1 MQYYDFRMPPA
12 AKTMNQEDPMNVID
26 MHCDTIARLYSEN
39 NSASL
44 RHNSFHIDLE
54 KLQKGGYL
62 LQNFALFV
70 DQRET
75 NHPLET
81 GLALADLYDR
91 ELVKN
96 QDLIAPVLF
105 REDIRE
111 NEKNGKLSALLT
123 LEEGEILNG
132 SLANLRIFYR
142 LGVRM
147 IALTWNYDNQ
157 IGSPNLQFDEQ
168 GEPLFSARSRQGL
181 TDFGI
186 ELIREMERLGILIDV
201 SHLSDGGFYD
211 VLKHTSAPFVASHSN
226 AAAVCNVCRNLTDDM
241 IRALAERGGV
251 MGLNFCTDFLR
262 EPTRE
267 THTAMG
273 GTITAAS
280 MPVSTISQMVRHLRH
295 ISNTGGIEVCAL
307 GSDFDGIS
315 NGVEFTDASGIQ
327 ALADALSVNGF
338 STSDIEKIFYQNVLR
353 VYHDVLPG
361 RS

>member
-1 MQYYDFRMPPA
+1 
-12 AKTMNQEDPMNVID
+12 MNVID

-39 NSASL
+39 NTASL

-70 DQRET
+70 NQKET
-75 NHPLET
+75 ENPLET
-81 GLALADLYDR
+81 ALAMTDLYYR
-91 ELVKN
+91 ELEKN
-96 QDLIAPVLF
+96 KDLVAPVLYL
-105 REDIRE
+105 EDLEE
-111 NEKNGKLSALLT
+111 NRKNGKLSSLLT
-123 LEEGEILNG
+123 LEEGEILKG

-157 IGSPNLQFDEQ
+157 IGSPNLQFDAQ
-168 GEPLFSARSRQGL
+168 GEPLFSVRSQRGL
-181 TDFGI
+181 TECGI

-211 VLKHTSAPFVASHSN
+211 VLKYTSAPFVASHSN
-226 AAAVCNVCRNLTDDM
+226 AASVCNVSRNLTDDM

-262 EPTRE
+262 DPSQE
-267 THTAMG
+267 TP
-273 GTITAAS
+273 AS
-280 MPVSTISQMVRHLRH
+280 TPVSTIAQMVQHLKY
-295 ISNTGGIEVCAL
+295 ISNVGGIEVCAL

-327 ALADALSVNGF
+327 ALADALSRNGF
-338 STSDIEKIFYQNVLR
+338 SSSDIEKIFYKNVLR
-353 VYHDVLPG
+353 LYRDVLPRRNSDG
-361 RS
+361 ILQKRRQPDTAGHRQ